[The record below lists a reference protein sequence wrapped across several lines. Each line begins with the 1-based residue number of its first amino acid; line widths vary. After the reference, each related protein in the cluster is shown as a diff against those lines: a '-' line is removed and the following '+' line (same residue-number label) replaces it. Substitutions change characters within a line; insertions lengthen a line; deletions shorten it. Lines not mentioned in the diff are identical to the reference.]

1 MRVLFL
7 LFNGVHLLYYFSS
20 TNRTRNGSLLNL
32 PSSPSTGLSTAS
44 VFEGGKQE
52 FQCEIGLFR
61 KLPGTELFASI
72 VTPEVELDLGEEVQ
86 LRSIVR
92 AGDGKAPE

>member
-1 MRVLFL
+1 M
-7 LFNGVHLLYYFSS
+7 S
-20 TNRTRNGSLLNL
+20 
-32 PSSPSTGLSTAS
+32 AS
-44 VFEGGKQE
+44 VFEGGQQE

-92 AGDGKAPE
+92 SGDGKVFEGELASIL

>member
-1 MRVLFL
+1 MKSS
-7 LFNGVHLLYYFSS
+7 NGV
-20 TNRTRNGSLLNL
+20 
-32 PSSPSTGLSTAS
+32 SSPSL
-44 VFEGGKQE
+44 FEGGKQE

-72 VTPEVELDLGEEVQ
+72 VTPEVELNLGEEVQ

-92 AGDGKAPE
+92 SGDGKLCDHRPFFIMVLHASTDHGSLTTFASQTF

>member
-1 MRVLFL
+1 M
-7 LFNGVHLLYYFSS
+7 
-20 TNRTRNGSLLNL
+20 
-32 PSSPSTGLSTAS
+32 
-44 VFEGGKQE
+44 FEGGQQE

-61 KLPGTELFASI
+61 KLPGTQLFASI

-92 AGDGKAPE
+92 SGDGKAADGDFVVGEVKFVCTMLG

>member
-1 MRVLFL
+1 MV
-7 LFNGVHLLYYFSS
+7 YFSLLIS
-20 TNRTRNGSLLNL
+20 LHTFNSSLLRP
-32 PSSPSTGLSTAS
+32 PSPHSTGLMSAS
-44 VFEGGKQE
+44 VFEGGQQE

-92 AGDGKAPE
+92 AGDGKFLEREFDMGLSVW